1 MWIMK
6 KTLLMLAVA
15 LLCACS
21 SDDETSQNSNL
32 NPETT
37 EVTVGFDGFT
47 LEQESMSTRLSAVG
61 EICTKLDVWV
71 YEGSTEF
78 ATYQQ
83 ESGTDGFGT
92 LSLTLNVQK
101 EYTIYAVAHKAADH
115 ATLSNSVIT
124 FPENKVTHTF
134 FIKHTFT
141 PTKGMNLNLTLNR
154 IVAQFSFNTTDAV
167 PDWCKTMRF
176 TISDVY
182 DRWNVS
188 TGATHQLDRVSTFQN
203 FSTRADG
210 TVTFNVYAIVTDEAT
225 NHDILVEG
233 LDANG
238 DVQESHTLYDVPLT
252 NNQRTVATGCFFS
265 DAASAFSF
273 LAADW
278 LDDANFSF

>member
-47 LEQESMSTRLSAVG
+47 LEQESMNTRATAVG

-101 EYTIYAVAHKAADH
+101 EYTIYAVAHKATGH
-115 ATLSNSVIT
+115 ATLANSVIS
-124 FPENKVTHTF
+124 FPDDKVTHTF

-210 TVTFNVYAIVTDEAT
+210 TVTFNVYAITTDAQTLHTITVTALDDNDEVIQPRT
-225 NHDILVEG
+225 F
-233 LDANG
+233 
-238 DVQESHTLYDVPLT
+238 TDVPLRNGYKT
-252 NNQRTVATGCFFS
+252 TYAGTFFIDTPFTSTFTVN
-265 DAASAFSF
+265 
-273 LAADW
+273 DW
-278 LDDANFSF
+278 NEYDEVTF